1 MTSLDTRT
9 TENHTFW
16 AKTLN
21 MDFKMITSR
30 RNYQGLASLTSL
42 RASWIWA
49 GARATRAP
57 YFDRILRGDANRMSE
72 CYRQYLT
79 WSRVTQNRLINLF
92 NINIHLPEK
101 YLAKLENSILLLN
114 NVYCGIRLMIIIRKC
129 IRFNCWRGKNFLK
142 IMLKIYFR
150 PFWVI
155 LGENGGGQHCSLV
168 ILQGGL

>member
-1 MTSLDTRT
+1 MQARRRMQDFISKKERKMKMIIFLGEARRVKIILRIGLIRITMTSLDTRT

-16 AKTLN
+16 AKNLN

-30 RNYQGLASLTSL
+30 RNYQGSASLTSL

-49 GARATRAP
+49 GARATRAS

-92 NINIHLPEK
+92 NINIHIPEK
-101 YLAKLENSILLLN
+101 YLAKLENSILLFN
-114 NVYCGIRLMIIIRKC
+114 NV
-129 IRFNCWRGKNFLK
+129 
-142 IMLKIYFR
+142 
-150 PFWVI
+150 
-155 LGENGGGQHCSLV
+155 
-168 ILQGGL
+168 